1 MPGTSYG
8 DAMSPR
14 GHHGDGGAVLAR
26 LLLATAF
33 LLAATGAGAAAAS
46 EEPLSYNRDV
56 RPVIA
61 ETCFKCHG
69 PDKANRKA
77 KFRLDDRD
85 SALAKKVFVPGKPA
99 ESELVKRITTTDK
112 DDVMPPPEAVHQL
125 TDAQKRMLERWIA
138 EGALY
143 EPQWS
148 YIVPKKV
155 PPPAVGDPAWAENP
169 IDAFIAARLAAE
181 KVAPSAEA
189 DRPTLLRR
197 LSLDLIGLPPSPEEI
212 AAFVADAAPDA
223 YLKQVRRLLAS
234 PHYGERMAVPW
245 LDEVHFADTV
255 GYHGDQNQ
263 NDFPYRDWVIDAFN
277 RNLPF
282 DRFTTAQIAGDLM
295 PDADAGTRTAS
306 GFNRLN
312 MMTREGGAQPKEY
325 LAKYTASRVR
335 TLGGVWLGSTLGCC
349 ECHDHKYDPWKTRDF
364 YRFGAFFADLKQW
377 GVYSD
382 YGYTKNPDLAG
393 FNNDFPFPPELPVP
407 SPYLTTRE
415 QKLLAERDRLALTA
429 GKDAGAAFAA
439 WKKEVAAFIGLHP
452 DGWQALPA
460 HAAADGKSGYQV
472 DDDGVVRVT
481 AKSGTEVTVH
491 VAPPPGRLVSIRLDL
506 LPTADGHATL
516 DAKQA
521 AIHVELKIAYRA
533 TGSTK
538 VQNLRLERGDATAKK
553 HEYRSGSEVLGLQG
567 GWFLSPEMAKGRPSA
582 VWVLDPPLVI
592 AAGDGLELILAKND
606 IAGLRLSASP
616 LIPPQLSQPAYAA
629 DWLARLAAAGDTP
642 LAHVQHLAA
651 TAFDAA
657 AYTRLKALEHEIAA
671 CRDGTAMTTVAEARA
686 PDVIRVLPR
695 GNWQDE
701 SGEVVQPGA
710 PGFLSQIPDEAK
722 RRLTRLDL
730 AAWLTAADN
739 PLTARV
745 FVNRVWAQLMGVGLC
760 ASVDDFGLQGEWP
773 SHPELL
779 DWLAV
784 DFRTTGWD
792 VKRLITLIV
801 ASRTYRQ
808 SAVARPE
815 LGERDPQNR
824 WRARQSPRRL
834 DAEFVRDNALAISG
848 LLNTDLGGPS
858 IFPYQPQGYYA
869 NLQFPDRDYV
879 ADGDERQY
887 RRGVYMH
894 WQRAFLHPML
904 ANFDAPSREECT
916 VFRSQSNSPQQA
928 LTLLNDPTFVEA
940 ARVWAARLVAAGA
953 PDADLLEHAM
963 RTALGRA
970 ASADEAA
977 SLLAFLASQRT
988 AYRAHPELAAALLRV
1003 GNAPSPP
1010 EAQAAEIAAW
1020 AMVCRAILN
1029 LHETITR
1036 Y

>member
-1 MPGTSYG
+1 MRGLD
-8 DAMSPR
+8 DAMSAR
-14 GHHGDGGAVLAR
+14 GHRGDGVVVLAGLLFAA
-26 LLLATAF
+26 LLLATTAS
-33 LLAATGAGAAAAS
+33 GAAAAS

-56 RPVIA
+56 RPIIA

-99 ESELVKRITTTDK
+99 ESELVKRITTADQ

-125 TDAQKRMLERWIA
+125 NDAQKRILERWIA
-138 EGALY
+138 EGATY
-143 EPQWS
+143 EPHWS
-148 YIVPKKV
+148 YIAPKQV
-155 PPPAVGDPAWAENP
+155 PPPAVADPAWAGNP

-181 KVAPSAEA
+181 KVAPASEA

-223 YLKQVRRLLAS
+223 CIKQVRRLLAS

-282 DRFTTAQIAGDLM
+282 DRFTTAQLAGDLM
-295 PDADAGTRTAS
+295 PDADVGTRIAS

-312 MMTREGGAQPKEY
+312 MVTREGGAQPKEY

-382 YGYTKNPDLAG
+382 YGYTKNPELAG
-393 FNNDFPFPPELPVP
+393 FNNDFPFPPELPVA
-407 SPYLTTRE
+407 SPYLKARE
-415 QKLLAERDRLALTA
+415 QKLLAERDQLARDA
-429 GKDAGAAFAA
+429 GRDAGAALAA
-439 WKKEVAAFIGLHP
+439 WEKEVAAFIGLHP

-460 HAAADGKSGYQV
+460 HAAADGKSGYQAAA
-472 DDDGVVRVT
+472 DGVVLVT
-481 AKSGTEVTVH
+481 AKSGADLTVRL
-491 VAPPPGRLVSIRLDL
+491 APPPGRLVTIRLDL
-506 LPTADGHATL
+506 LTAADGHATL
-516 DAKQA
+516 EAKPA
-521 AIHVELKIAYRA
+521 AFRVDLRLSYHPA
-533 TGSTK
+533 GSTK
-538 VQNLRLERGDATAKK
+538 GQELRLALGDATTKK
-553 HEYRSGSEVLGLQG
+553 LEYRSGAEVLGLQG
-567 GWFLSPEMAKGRPSA
+567 GWFLTPEMAKGKPSA
-582 VWVLDPPLVI
+582 AWVLEHPLLI
-592 AAGDGLELILAKND
+592 ATGDVLEVTLPKNEV
-606 IAGLRLSASP
+606 AALRLSASP
-616 LIPPQLSQPAYAA
+616 LVPPQLSQPAYAA
-629 DWLARLAAAGDTP
+629 EWLARLAAGGDTP
-642 LAHVQHLAA
+642 LAHAQHLAA

-657 AYTRLKALEHEIAA
+657 AFARLKALEHEIAS
-671 CRDGTAMTTVAEARA
+671 CRDGIAMTTVAEARA
-686 PDVIRVLPR
+686 PYAIRVLPR

-701 SGEVVQPGA
+701 SGEEVQPGA
-710 PGFLSQIPDEAK
+710 PGFLAQIPDEAK

-784 DFRTTGWD
+784 DFRTNGWD

-801 ASRTYRQ
+801 SSRTYRL

-815 LGERDPQNR
+815 LAERDPQNR

-848 LLNTDLGGPS
+848 LLNLDIGGPS

-869 NLQFPDRDYV
+869 NLQFPDRDYI
-879 ADGDERQY
+879 ADGDDRQY
-887 RRGVYMH
+887 RRGVYIH

-916 VFRSQSNSPQQA
+916 VYRSQSNSPQQA

-940 ARVWAARLVAAGA
+940 ARVWAASLVAAGG
-953 PDADLLEHAM
+953 PDAGLLEHAL

-970 ASADEAA
+970 ATPDEAS
-977 SLLAFLASQRT
+977 SLLAFLATQR
-988 AYRAHPELAAALLRV
+988 ALYSAHPDQALALLTV
-1003 GNAPSPP
+1003 GHAPPPP
-1010 EAQAAEIAAW
+1010 EGRAAEVAAW
-1020 AMVCRAILN
+1020 TMVCRAILN

>member
-1 MPGTSYG
+1 M
-8 DAMSPR
+8 DAR
-14 GHHGDGGAVLAR
+14 GHQGGGCCGSVGSRVGSLPALI
-26 LLLATAF
+26 LMLTAM
-33 LLAATGAGAAAAS
+33 AAAAASAS

-56 RPVIA
+56 RPIIA

-85 SALAKKVFVPGKPA
+85 SALAKKVFVPGRPA
-99 ESELVKRITTTDK
+99 ESELVKRITTADP

-125 TDAQKRMLERWIA
+125 SQAQKRILERWIA
-138 EGALY
+138 EGAAY
-143 EPQWS
+143 EPHWS
-148 YIVPKKV
+148 YIAPIKA
-155 PPPAVGDPAWAENP
+155 PLPAVADPAWAENP
-169 IDAFIAARLAAE
+169 IDAFIAARLAIE

-197 LSLDLIGLPPSPEEI
+197 LSLDLIGLPPTPEEI
-212 AAFVADAAPDA
+212 AAFAADAAPDA
-223 YLKQVRRLLAS
+223 YLTQVRRLLAS

-263 NDFPYRDWVIDAFN
+263 NDFPYRDWVIGAFN

-282 DRFTTAQIAGDLM
+282 DRFTTAQLAGDLM
-295 PDADAGTRTAS
+295 PDADEGTRIAS

-349 ECHDHKYDPWKTRDF
+349 ECHDHKYDPWKARDF
-364 YRFGAFFADLKQW
+364 YRFGAFFADLRQW
-377 GVYSD
+377 GVYTD

-393 FNNDFPFPPELPVP
+393 FTNDFPFPPELAVP
-407 SPYLTTRE
+407 SPYLKARE
-415 QKLLAERDRLALTA
+415 QKLCAERDQLALGA
-429 GKDAGAAFAA
+429 GAGTGAGAAFAA
-439 WKKEVAAFIGLHP
+439 WKKEVAAFVALHP
-452 DGWQALPA
+452 DGWQALGVRLPA
-460 HAAADGKSGYQV
+460 AGAAGYQV
-472 DDDGVVRVT
+472 DADGALRVT
-481 AKSGTEVTVH
+481 AKSGADLAIH
-491 VAPPPGRLVSIRLDL
+491 LAPPPGRLVAIRLEL
-506 LPTADGHATL
+506 LPAPDGHATL
-516 DAKQA
+516 DPKQGQLRVDPRITYHPAGAAKGQ
-521 AIHVELKIAYRA
+521 E
-533 TGSTK
+533 
-538 VQNLRLERGDATAKK
+538 LRLARGDATAKK
-553 HEYRSGSEVLGLQG
+553 HEYRSGAEVLGLQG
-567 GWFLSPEMAKGRPSA
+567 GWFLTAEMAKGRPSA
-582 VWVLDPPLVI
+582 VWVLESPLAI
-592 AAGDGLELILAKND
+592 AEGDAIEMVLLKNEV
-606 IAGLRLSASP
+606 AGLRLSASP
-616 LIPPQLSQPAYAA
+616 LIPPQLSQPVYAPA
-629 DWLARLAAAGDTP
+629 WLAGLAAAGDTP
-642 LAHVQHLAA
+642 LARTLHLAA
-651 TAFDAA
+651 TAFDAPA
-657 AYTRLKALEHEIAA
+657 FARLKELEREIAG
-671 CRDGTAMTTVAEARA
+671 CRGGIAMTTVTEARA
-686 PDVIRVLPR
+686 PMTIRVLPR

-701 SGEVVQPGA
+701 SGEEVQPGA
-710 PGFLSQIPDEAK
+710 PGFLAQIPDEAK

-730 AAWLTAADN
+730 AAWLTSADN

-760 ASVDDFGLQGEWP
+760 ASVDDLGLQGEWP

-784 DFRTTGWD
+784 DFRANGWD

-808 SAVARPE
+808 AAVARPE
-815 LGERDPQNR
+815 LAERDPQNR
-824 WRARQSPRRL
+824 WRGRQSPRRL

-848 LLNTDLGGPS
+848 LLNLDIGGPS
-858 IFPYQPQGYYA
+858 IFPYQPLGYYA
-869 NLQFPDRDYV
+869 NLQFPDRDYI
-879 ADGDERQY
+879 ADGDDRQY

-894 WQRAFLHPML
+894 WQRTFLHPML

-940 ARVWAARLVAAGA
+940 ARVWAARLVAAGG
-953 PDADLLEHAM
+953 PDAALLEHAL
-963 RTALGRA
+963 RTALGRGP
-970 ASADEAA
+970 SADEAA
-977 SLLAFLASQRT
+977 ALLAFLAGQRT
-988 AYRAHPELAAALLRV
+988 MYAAHPDQAAALLAV
-1003 GNAPSPP
+1003 GNAPPP
-1010 EAQAAEIAAW
+1010 PAARAAEIAAW